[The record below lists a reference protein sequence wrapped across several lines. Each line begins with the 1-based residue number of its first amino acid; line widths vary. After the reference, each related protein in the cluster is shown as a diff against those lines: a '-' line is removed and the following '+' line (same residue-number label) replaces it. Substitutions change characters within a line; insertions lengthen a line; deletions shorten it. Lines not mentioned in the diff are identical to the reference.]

1 MESGVSNMA
10 GLLALLLNQLMLDEY
25 ESMYSSIPYFWF
37 YHTRE
42 HYFFQKHFLYSNW
55 MMGHYLVTFGVVA
68 EAKRHLFLLC
78 I

>member
-25 ESMYSSIPYFWF
+25 ESVYSSITYFCI
-37 YHTRE
+37 YHPRA
-42 HYFFQKHFLYSNW
+42 HYFFQIHFLYSTW

-68 EAKRHLFLLC
+68 EAKRHLFLRC